1 MENEEKCLTCTKREV
16 TLSDYPNWC
25 RCNLDVLRDCVNRL
39 NNSDAGIDFGMHFGN
54 PDFVLE
60 GDPNPAK
67 ENILFCKEDKKYV
80 YLEVLTMGDENTP
93 KEHIPIVRMCKP
105 CMALMGEY
113 FWSEYLPKEFWEGY
127 EQNVL
132 HTLKRLVDDPSV
144 ESDADLIKYAREI
157 VHGDMLIDW

>member
-1 MENEEKCLTCTKREV
+1 
-16 TLSDYPNWC
+16 
-25 RCNLDVLRDCVNRL
+25 
-39 NNSDAGIDFGMHFGN
+39 MHFGN

-67 ENILFCKEDKKYV
+67 KNILFFKADKKYV
-80 YLEVLTMGDENTP
+80 YLEVVTMEDGSVP